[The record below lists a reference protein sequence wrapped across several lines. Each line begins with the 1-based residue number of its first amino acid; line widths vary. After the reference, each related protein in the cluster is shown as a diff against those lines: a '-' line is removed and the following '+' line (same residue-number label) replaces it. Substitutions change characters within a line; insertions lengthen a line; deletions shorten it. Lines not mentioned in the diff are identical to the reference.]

1 MDLGLING
9 LTDVF
14 IQEIGDK
21 ISYMVKVYTLGLMA
35 EVMMVNIRTTKSMA
49 TVHMFGQMVKY
60 MKDTGI
66 MENSM
71 VKESTLIVKV
81 KLNMENGMKERL

>member
-60 MKDTGI
+60 IQDTGI

>member
-14 IQEIGDK
+14 IQEIGNK

-35 EVMMVNIRTTKSMA
+35 EVMMVNIRTIKSMG